1 MAKKRYT
8 RLEKE
13 VLEILN
19 EVDPEPPKPRI
30 QFLRRRRSPQLPT
43 GPRSTPKSGSL
54 LWFAGTIGLALA
66 AILVRDWS
74 ETLALILAIVTILVF
89 FSPIVLGFGNR
100 GPSGPNV
107 QRWRGKD
114 IEFPP
119 PRAGI
124 IGELR
129 YRIWKMRSGR

>member
-13 VLEILN
+13 VLQILK
-19 EVDPEPPKPRI
+19 EVDPEPPKPRF

-43 GPRSTPKSGSL
+43 DPDTRSRGGSWVWIAGSL
-54 LWFAGTIGLALA
+54 LLALGTI
-66 AILVRDWS
+66 LVKDFS
-74 ETLALILAIVTILVF
+74 GTLALILAIFSMIAFL
-89 FSPIVLGFGNR
+89 SPIVLGFSSPR
-100 GPSGPNV
+100 PTGPNV

-129 YRIWKMRSGR
+129 YRIWKIRSGR

>member
-13 VLEILN
+13 VLQILN
-19 EVDPEPPKPRI
+19 EVDPEPPKPRF
-30 QFLRRRRSPQLPT
+30 QFLRRRRSPKLPT
-43 GPRSTPKSGSL
+43 GPRSTPKGGSL
-54 LWFAGTIGLALA
+54 LWFAAIIGLALG
-66 AILVRDWS
+66 AILVKDWS
-74 ETLALILAIVTILVF
+74 ETLAVILAIITILVF
-89 FSPIVLGFGNR
+89 FSPIVMGFGN
-100 GPSGPNV
+100 SGPTAPSV

>member
-8 RLEKE
+8 RMEKE
-13 VLEILN
+13 VLEILK
-19 EVDPEPPKPRI
+19 EVDPEPPKPRF
-30 QFLRRRRSPQLPT
+30 QFLRRKRSPKLPSEL
-43 GPRSTPKSGSL
+43 GSAGKSGSW
-54 LWFAGTIGLALA
+54 LWFAGSIGLALV
-66 AILVRDWS
+66 AILVKDWS
-74 ETLALILAIVTILVF
+74 GTLAVILAILSILVF
-89 FSPIVLGFGNR
+89 FSPIVTGFGSPR
-100 GPSGPNV
+100 SSGPNV

>member
-13 VLEILN
+13 VLQILN
-19 EVDPEPPKPRI
+19 EVDPEPPKPRF
-30 QFLRRRRSPQLPT
+30 QFLRRRRSSKLPSGFDT
-43 GPRSTPKSGSL
+43 GSRGGSW
-54 LWFAGTIGLALA
+54 LWIAGSILLALV
-66 AILVRDWS
+66 AILVKDWS
-74 ETLALILAIVTILVF
+74 GTLALILASLSIVVF
-89 FSPIVLGFGNR
+89 LSPIVLGFGNP

-107 QRWRGKD
+107 RRWRGKD

>member
-8 RLEKE
+8 KFEKE
-13 VLEILN
+13 ILEILN
-19 EVDPEPPKPRI
+19 EVDPEPPKPRF
-30 QFLRRRRSPQLPT
+30 QFLRRRRSPQLPS
-43 GPRSTPKSGSL
+43 GSRSTPKGGSL

-66 AILVRDWS
+66 AILVKDWS
-74 ETLALILAIVTILVF
+74 STLALILAIVTILVF
-89 FSPIVLGFGNR
+89 FSPIVMGFGNP
-100 GPSGPNV
+100 GPTGPNV

-129 YRIWKMRSGR
+129 YRIWKMRNGR

>member
-13 VLEILN
+13 VLQILN
-19 EVDPEPPKPRI
+19 EVDPEPPKPRF
-30 QFLRRRRSPQLPT
+30 QFLRRKRSPKLPT
-43 GPRSTPKSGSL
+43 EPSSRGTGGSW
-54 LWFAGTIGLALA
+54 LWFAGSLGLALV
-66 AILVRDWS
+66 AILVKDWS
-74 ETLALILAIVTILVF
+74 GTLALILAIVSILVF
-89 FSPIVLGFGNR
+89 FSPIVMGFGNPR
-100 GPSGPNV
+100 PSGPNV

>member
-19 EVDPEPPKPRI
+19 EVDPEPPKPRF

-54 LWFAGTIGLALA
+54 LWFAGTIGLALL
-66 AILVRDWS
+66 AILVKDWS
-74 ETLALILAIVTILVF
+74 ATLALILAIVTILVF
-89 FSPIVLGFGNR
+89 FSPIVMGFGNR
-100 GPSGPNV
+100 GPTGPNV